1 MSNRA
6 AAARSKANERSLLR
20 NPDFVR
26 LWTAESVSQLGSQ
39 VSLLALPLLAIKTL
53 DASTFAVGALSAVEF
68 APFLL
73 VGLPAGVIVD
83 RRRRK
88 PVLMLGDVG
97 RAVALLSI
105 PVAWWLGILTLGQ
118 LFVVVF
124 ITGVL
129 TVFFDVAYQS
139 YLPALVDRDQL
150 GDGNAKLEMSRAGG
164 QIAGP
169 GAAGGLIQV
178 LGAPVAVLAD
188 AVSFVLSA
196 TAVFFI
202 RTVEPPIEASTEAR
216 PTMRAEIGEGLRYVL
231 GHPALRAIAGCTATS
246 NYFSSMFMAV
256 LLVYLVRVLD
266 YGAGVIGLVF
276 AIANVGFLAAAATAQ
291 RVERRLRLGRT
302 IWVAILVGQI
312 GGLLIAFSPRTYAFP
327 WIVAGMVLFAV
338 GGTIYNIA
346 QVTYRQAITPNRMLG
361 RMNATMRFMVWGT
374 MPLGSLTG
382 GLLGTVFGLR
392 STLVI
397 AGIGGVLSVLWVL
410 IEPVRS
416 LETVATD
423 VEHE

>member
-1 MSNRA
+1 MPGRL
-6 AAARSKANERSLLR
+6 RTNERSLLR

-39 VSLLALPLLAIKTL
+39 VSLLALPLLAIGTL
-53 DASTFAVGALSAVEF
+53 HASTFAVGALRAVEF

-83 RRRRK
+83 RRRRR

-97 RAVALLSI
+97 RAIALFSI
-105 PVAWWLGILTLGQ
+105 PLAWWLGLLTLAQ
-118 LFVVVF
+118 LFFVVF

-139 YLPALVDRDQL
+139 YLPALVDQDQL
-150 GDGNAKLEMSRAGG
+150 GDGNAKLETSRAGA

-169 GAAGGLIQV
+169 GLAGVLVQV
-178 LGAPVAVLAD
+178 VGAPAAVIAD

-196 TAVFFI
+196 SSVLFI
-202 RTVEPPIEASTEAR
+202 RRAEPPVEAPARTEQ
-216 PTMRAEIGEGLRYVL
+216 PTMRSEIGEGLRYVL

-246 NYFSSMFMAV
+246 NYFSSMLDAV
-256 LLVYLVRVLD
+256 LLVYLVRTLH
-266 YGAGVIGLVF
+266 YSAGVIGLIFMF
-276 AIANVGFLAAAATAQ
+276 ANIGFLVAAATAR
-291 RVERRLRLGRT
+291 RVERRLLLGRT
-302 IWVAILVGQI
+302 IWVGILVCQL
-312 GGLLIAFSPRTYAFP
+312 GGLLVALSPRDHAFP
-327 WIVAGMVLFAV
+327 WIVGGMMLFSS
-338 GGTIYNIA
+338 GGTIYNIS

-392 STLVI
+392 PTLMI
-397 AGIGGVLSVLWVL
+397 AGVGGMLAVLWVL
-410 IEPVRS
+410 VAPVRT
-416 LETVATD
+416 LDGVPGPEVD
-423 VEHE
+423 KQ